1 MEILFGDKKIDQ
13 QKLLENAANN
23 VNSYIESK
31 PWSNKRKELF
41 MKAYADIASNGIIG
55 ASSDTGQWMI
65 NTQSPVEYPSKKGKA
80 QDMYKEAAYFFLK
93 TMQDYSTPEEEK
105 KKLPLYDN
113 KTHQSGITTFLRN
126 NLFGGSDF
134 DSDAWNNF
142 DPRDDKTK
150 LRGVANRMKKLA
162 DVLDGYSNSLEEN
175 KYNFEGS
182 AFKDY
187 NDLKNRL
194 SSAATSLR
202 NGVLDDNVKDA
213 LYKVGINWKT
223 YLSDGSDDP
232 ITVGD
237 KQMTVA
243 QYNEL
248 LRQNDETKAAEEA
261 QKAALEAQKLKQQEK
276 DNMSVLQI
284 LSGIVGTDARTRK
297 EAYANHIADTYG
309 VGNQGF
315 QAVNTAVQQLLEK
328 GLTGQLDSKDKRQ
341 LGNFLS
347 YIRQNNPNYQN
358 LGNGQRTNLSQ
369 EEWDD
374 LIKHNNLPSYNIN
387 DYIRLPWQL
396 GNRVHVYAD
405 NKGNVYYL
413 KPGNQKR
420 FANATQFDRQKMA
433 NYRNNFLLG
442 TRAGKEANKQ
452 AYLQQPVTLDN
463 LSAGDKAELAGVA
476 LDIASILDF
485 EPWSAGALGVAAAG
499 ARHYARNVRPGH
511 KTLGENIWQGV
522 DYATGALGFLPL
534 AGDALLTYKTA
545 KNIGN
550 VFRIL
555 SRTAAGYD
563 LIQGTPGMLALYNK
577 WQNGEPF
584 TKDDLFKVGQF
595 VRGLAATRSL
605 NVTNRAQRKAIQER
619 GFETEKPKFGT
630 AGKWAQKAGIFQ
642 TKVKQGTQQA
652 FVKVKVDGKPEEI
665 AISKDSEKA
674 LAERL
679 GKAGNNQEKIDKAVA
694 ETPEV
699 KAFVEKAKKPVTEA
713 KKPAEGEAKPAEG
726 EAKPAEEVQT
736 PKVEVEYTNSA
747 RNARYNSI
755 IRVPA
760 RFRDNSSII
769 GYRTEDIPISR
780 ASTQEKF
787 DNYLKSRGWTSKM
800 WYGSNRTMRGMD
812 RATNYPNGRATET
825 GAKEAAE
832 QAKQQ
837 EAKETAES
845 KGTKKLIS
853 PPNSKG
859 SGQENISKPNSVKE
873 DKKLLALPYKNNQ
886 REYIGAR
893 PTEQSS
899 NQEYRQLIN
908 NWIDS
913 YGLNPKRGN
922 RSIAGGFNETIN
934 LKEGTHNTTLHT
946 NKGDKKIS
954 ITKDS
959 SGNYIVE
966 IDGEKN
972 IFDNLQNARQ
982 SLSRDLFKLSKNTRI
997 SELGEVLKEFKK
1009 LGWLKQGGQVN
1020 TNLRDTIS
1028 NFLKN

>member
-1 MEILFGDKKIDQ
+1 MEIVFGDKKIDQ

-248 LRQNDETKAAEEA
+248 LRQNDEVKAAEEA

-315 QAVNTAVQQLLEK
+315 QAVNTAVQQLLER

-396 GNRVHVYAD
+396 GNRIHVYAD

-442 TRAGKEANKQ
+442 TKAGKEANKQ
-452 AYLQQPVTLDN
+452 AYLQQPVTSDN
-463 LSAGDKAELAGVA
+463 LSAGDWAELGGIAA
-476 LDIASILDF
+476 DIASILDP
-485 EPWSAGALGVAAAG
+485 EPISAAVLGVGAAG
-499 ARHYARNVRPGH
+499 ARNYARNVRPGH
-511 KTLGENIWQGV
+511 KTFGEHIWQGV
-522 DYATGALGFLPL
+522 DYLTGALGAIPL
-534 AGDALLTYKTA
+534 AGDAILASKTA
-545 KNIGN
+545 KNVGN
-550 VFRIL
+550 AFRIL
-555 SRTAAGYD
+555 GRTAAGYD

-584 TKDDLFKVGQF
+584 TKDDLFKLGQF
-595 VRGLAATRSL
+595 VRGLAVTRNL

-619 GFETEKPKFGT
+619 GFETEKSKLGT
-630 AGKWAQKAGIFQ
+630 IGTWGQKAGIFQ

-674 LAERL
+674 LKERL
-679 GKAGNNQEKIDKAVA
+679 AKVGNNQAKIDKAVA

-699 KAFVEKAKKPVTEA
+699 KAFVEKAKKPAIET
-713 KKPAEGEAKPAEG
+713 KKPAEGETVKPT
-726 EAKPAEEVQT
+726 EEVST
-736 PKVEVEYTNSA
+736 PKVEVEYTPST

-755 IRVPA
+755 IKVPA
-760 RFRDNSSII
+760 RFRDNSGII

-812 RATNYPNGRATET
+812 RATNYPNGRATEN
-825 GAKEAAE
+825 GAKEAAKSADKKENEKKLLPSPSTKKPE
-832 QAKQQ
+832 QAN
-837 EAKETAES
+837 TPNTNSS
-845 KGTKKLIS
+845 KG
-853 PPNSKG
+853 
-859 SGQENISKPNSVKE
+859 EN
-873 DKKLLALPYKNNQ
+873 KLLALPYKNNQ
-886 REYIGAR
+886 REYIGTR

>member
-23 VNSYIESK
+23 VNSYVESK

-93 TMQDYSTPEEEK
+93 TMQDYATPEEEK
-105 KKLPLYDN
+105 SKLPVYDN
-113 KTHQSGITTFLRN
+113 KTHQSGITNYLKN

-134 DSDAWNNF
+134 DAEAWNNF
-142 DPRDDKTK
+142 DVRNDKTK

-194 SSAATSLR
+194 SNAATSLR

-248 LRQNDETKAAEEA
+248 LKQADEAKATEQA
-261 QKAALEAQKLKQQEK
+261 QKDALEAQKLKQKEK
-276 DNMSVLQI
+276 DNLSVLRT

-297 EAYANHIADTYG
+297 EAYANYIADTYG

-315 QAVNTAVQQLLEK
+315 QAVNSAVQQLLER

-374 LIKHNNLPSYNIN
+374 LTTHNNLPSYNIN

-396 GNRVHVYAD
+396 GNRIHVYAD

-442 TRAGKEANKQ
+442 TKAGKEASKQ
-452 AYLQQPVTLDN
+452 AYLQQSVTLDN

-485 EPWSAGALGVAAAG
+485 EPWSAGTLGVAAAG

-563 LIQGTPGMLALYNK
+563 LIKGSPGMLALYNK
-577 WQNGEPF
+577 WQNDEPF

-595 VRGLAATRSL
+595 VRGLAATRTL

-630 AGKWAQKAGIFQ
+630 VGKWAQKAGLFQ

-665 AISKDSEKA
+665 AISKESEKA
-674 LAERL
+674 LTERL
-679 GKAGNNQEKIDKAVA
+679 TKAGNDKAKIDKAVA

-713 KKPAEGEAKPAEG
+713 KKSAEGEAAKPAEG
-726 EAKPAEEVQT
+726 EAKPVEDEVKPTKEVST
-736 PKVEVEYTNSA
+736 PKVEVEYTPST

-760 RFRDNSSII
+760 RFRDNSGII

-800 WYGSNRTMRGMD
+800 WYGSNSTMRRMD
-812 RATNYPNGRATET
+812 RAIDYPNGRA
-825 GAKEAAE
+825 AE
-832 QAKQQ
+832 QAEQQ
-837 EAKETAES
+837 KT
-845 KGTKKLIS
+845 GTKEYVN
-853 PPNSKG
+853 PNLTKKEFTPK
-859 SGQENISKPNSVKE
+859 QVKE
-873 DKKLLALPYKNNQ
+873 YTRVQNSLFTRPSIEKRATKVINLTKNSNVKVGDLDIKYDGKELIVKGKDIDIKKVADDIDVKKILRDVLKKHYDVKEALDIKKLSQ
-886 REYIGAR
+886 
-893 PTEQSS
+893 EQ
-899 NQEYRQLIN
+899 
-908 NWIDS
+908 IDNI
-913 YGLNPKRGN
+913 LKLKRMGY
-922 RSIAGGFNETIN
+922 
-934 LKEGTHNTTLHT
+934 L
-946 NKGDKKIS
+946 
-954 ITKDS
+954 
-959 SGNYIVE
+959 Y
-966 IDGEKN
+966 
-972 IFDNLQNARQ
+972 
-982 SLSRDLFKLSKNTRI
+982 
-997 SELGEVLKEFKK
+997 
-1009 LGWLKQGGQVN
+1009 KQGGQVN

>member
-41 MKAYADIASNGIIG
+41 MKAYTDIASNGIIG

-93 TMQDYSTPEEEK
+93 TMQDYATPEEEK
-105 KKLPLYDN
+105 SKLPVYDN
-113 KTHQSGITTFLRN
+113 KTHQNGITNYLKN

-134 DSDAWNNF
+134 DAEAWNNF
-142 DPRDDKTK
+142 DTRDDRTK
-150 LRGVANRMKKLA
+150 LRGIANRMQKLA

-213 LYKVGINWKT
+213 LYKVGIDWKI
-223 YLSDGSDDP
+223 YLSDGSEDP

-248 LRQNDETKAAEEA
+248 LKQADDVKATEEA

-276 DNMSVLQI
+276 DNMSVLQT

-297 EAYANHIADTYG
+297 EAYANYIADTYG

-315 QAVNTAVQQLLEK
+315 QAVNSAVQQLLER

-374 LIKHNNLPSYNIN
+374 LSKHNNLPSYNIN
-387 DYIRLPWQL
+387 DYIRLPWQI

-433 NYRNNFLLG
+433 NYRNNFLLD
-442 TRAGKEANKQ
+442 TKAGKEANKQ
-452 AYLQQPVTLDN
+452 AYLQQPVTSDN
-463 LSAGDKAELAGVA
+463 LSAGDWAELGGIAA
-476 LDIASILDF
+476 DIASILDP
-485 EPWSAGALGVAAAG
+485 EPISAAVLGVGAAG
-499 ARHYARNVRPGH
+499 ARNYARNVRPGH
-511 KTLGENIWQGV
+511 KTLGEHIWQGV
-522 DYATGALGFLPL
+522 DYLTGALGAIPL
-534 AGDALLTYKTA
+534 AGDAILASKTA

-550 VFRIL
+550 AFRIL
-555 SRTAAGYD
+555 GRTAAGYD

-595 VRGLAATRSL
+595 VRGLAATRTL

-630 AGKWAQKAGIFQ
+630 AGKWAQKAGLFQ

-674 LAERL
+674 LKEKLA
-679 GKAGNNQEKIDKAVA
+679 KVGNNQEKIDKAVA

-699 KAFVEKAKKPVTEA
+699 KAFVEKAKKPVTET
-713 KKPAEGEAKPAEG
+713 KKPVEGETAKPAEG
-726 EAKPAEEVQT
+726 EAKPTKEVST
-736 PKVEVEYTNSA
+736 PKVEVEYTPSIKNF
-747 RNARYNSI
+747 RYNRI
-755 IRVPA
+755 IRTPS
-760 RFRDNSSII
+760 RFRDDSGII
-769 GYRTEDIPISR
+769 GYRTEGIPISR

-812 RATNYPNGRATET
+812 RAIDYPNGRAAET

-832 QAKQQ
+832 QQKTG
-837 EAKETAES
+837 AKEYVNPS
-845 KGTKKLIS
+845 LTKKEFTPKQIKEYTRVQNSLFTRPSIERRAAKVINFTKNSNVKVGDLDIKYDGKELIV
-853 PPNSKG
+853 KG
-859 SGQENISKPNSVKE
+859 KDIDIKKVADDIDVKKILRDVLKKHYDVKE
-873 DKKLLALPYKNNQ
+873 SLDIKKLSQ
-886 REYIGAR
+886 
-893 PTEQSS
+893 EQ
-899 NQEYRQLIN
+899 
-908 NWIDS
+908 IDNI
-913 YGLNPKRGN
+913 LKLKRMGY
-922 RSIAGGFNETIN
+922 
-934 LKEGTHNTTLHT
+934 L
-946 NKGDKKIS
+946 
-954 ITKDS
+954 
-959 SGNYIVE
+959 Y
-966 IDGEKN
+966 
-972 IFDNLQNARQ
+972 
-982 SLSRDLFKLSKNTRI
+982 
-997 SELGEVLKEFKK
+997 
-1009 LGWLKQGGQVN
+1009 KQGGQVN